1 MKKAVFIGLFI
12 FSIAVNLAVAAT
24 VGWHLWWQS
33 RAVMESA
40 VAPSGAPALT
50 REDFQVIR
58 QMWPR
63 EARMKMM
70 ESRNRIMEKN
80 LEVLEMISQHPGDV
94 SAADQQINE
103 LQQLK
108 GQMDREAFLRIST
121 IFADL
126 PEEKRRAFA
135 LFVRDRTCMGPGMGM
150 RGGRGPGFGP
160 RGMGACPMQSE

>member
-40 VAPSGAPALT
+40 VAHSGALALT
-50 REDFQVIR
+50 REDFKVIR

-63 EARMKMM
+63 EARMKLM

-121 IFADL
+121 IFANL

-135 LFVRDRTCMGPGMGM
+135 LFVRDRACMGPGMGM
-150 RGGRGPGFGP
+150 RGGRGPGLGP